1 MVTVSERS
9 LLDRIKRLR
18 ELRTR
23 QRKRDFQLTRKSEE
37 HMESKKTVC
46 VHEGNIIDE
55 RVGGTNTPIHT
66 STSFAYLDNRP
77 ITYPRYFN
85 TVNQEAVVRK
95 MNALEYGENSLVFS
109 SGMAAIS
116 TTLLSLL
123 KSGDHALFQNGL
135 YGGTFHFITTRLQDF
150 SIEYTVVEDN
160 SEESFKKAIRPNTKA
175 VYVETPSNP
184 LLNIIDLEM
193 IASLAHSN
201 GVVSVADNTFASPIN
216 QNPLSFGIDIVLH
229 SATKYLGGHSDICAG
244 TVTSS
249 DSIIDLIRK
258 TAVGL
263 GGSLNALTCY
273 LLERSLKTLAV
284 RVEQIN
290 SNAMEVALFLNGHP
304 GVRKVYYPGLPKHT
318 GHPIARKQ
326 MAGFGGMV
334 SFELDALDSVSFQK
348 KLRLIRP
355 SVSLG
360 GVESIICSPALTS
373 HARLSK
379 EERMQAGISDDLLR
393 LSVGI
398 EEADDLIFDLKQAF
412 PL

>member
-1 MVTVSERS
+1 
-9 LLDRIKRLR
+9 
-18 ELRTR
+18 
-23 QRKRDFQLTRKSEE
+23 
-37 HMESKKTVC
+37 MESKKTAC
-46 VHEGNIIDE
+46 VHEGTIVDE
-55 RVGGTNTPIHT
+55 RVRGTNTPIHT
-66 STSFAYLDNRP
+66 STSFAYLDKHQ
-77 ITYPRYFN
+77 IMYPRYFN

-95 MNALEYGENSLVFS
+95 MSVLEYGENSLVFS

-123 KSGDHALFQNGL
+123 KSGDHAVFQNGL
-135 YGGTFHFITTRLQDF
+135 YGGTFSFIHTRLQDF

-160 SEESFKKAIRPNTKA
+160 SEESFKKAIQSNTKA
-175 VYVETPSNP
+175 IYVETPSNP
-184 LLNIIDLEM
+184 LLHIIDIEK
-193 IASLAHSN
+193 IASLGRSN
-201 GVVSVADNTFASPIN
+201 GVVSIADNTFASPIN
-216 QNPLSFGIDIVLH
+216 QNPRKRGIDVVLH

-249 DSIIDLIRK
+249 DSIIELIRK

-290 SNAMEVALFLNGHP
+290 SNAMEVASFLKSHP
-304 GVRKVYYPGLPKHT
+304 GVRKVYYPGLPEHP
-318 GHPIARKQ
+318 GHRIAQKQ
-326 MAGFGGMV
+326 MSGFGGMV

-379 EERMQAGISDDLLR
+379 EERIRAGISDGLLR

-398 EEADDLIFDLKQAF
+398 EEADDLISDLKQAF
-412 PL
+412 SL

>member
-1 MVTVSERS
+1 
-9 LLDRIKRLR
+9 
-18 ELRTR
+18 
-23 QRKRDFQLTRKSEE
+23 
-37 HMESKKTVC
+37 MESKKTVC
-46 VHEGNIIDE
+46 VHEGNIVDE

-135 YGGTFHFITTRLQDF
+135 YGGTFNFITTRLQDF

-193 IASLAHSN
+193 IASLARSN
-201 GVVSVADNTFASPIN
+201 GVVSVADNTFASAIN
-216 QNPLSFGIDIVLH
+216 QNPLNFGIDIVLH

-284 RVEQIN
+284 RVAQIN

-304 GVRKVYYPGLPKHT
+304 GVKKVYYPGLPEHP

-373 HARLSK
+373 HARLSR
-379 EERMQAGISDDLLR
+379 EERMRAGISDGLLR

-412 PL
+412 PR

>member
-1 MVTVSERS
+1 
-9 LLDRIKRLR
+9 
-18 ELRTR
+18 
-23 QRKRDFQLTRKSEE
+23 
-37 HMESKKTVC
+37 MESKKTVC
-46 VHEGNIIDE
+46 VHEGNIVDE

-135 YGGTFHFITTRLQDF
+135 YGGTFNFITTRLQDF
-150 SIEYTVVEDN
+150 SIEYTFVEDN

-193 IASLAHSN
+193 IASLARSN
-201 GVVSVADNTFASPIN
+201 GVVSVADNTFASAIN
-216 QNPLSFGIDIVLH
+216 QNPLNFGIDIVLH

-284 RVEQIN
+284 RVAQIN

-304 GVRKVYYPGLPKHT
+304 GVKKVYYPGLPEHP

-373 HARLSK
+373 HARLSR
-379 EERMQAGISDDLLR
+379 EERMRAGISDGLLR

-412 PL
+412 PR